1 MNKKYKDISTYFVTN
16 KRPGGD
22 TDENVSQPSTP
33 DNFYNSGNDEDE
45 LEIHKNK
52 EVSVTTPAS
61 PVNQNYNTAAN
72 LLVNDD
78 DIGLYV
84 SKQLA
89 AEDFSLLNR
98 LLTKP
103 STPPSNYVFTKV
115 EQGVYCRHCVLFS
128 RQRAYQTLGQLIKNP
143 LRSLKDALDYLAT
156 HDKCDY
162 HKVSVTQATEC
173 ISRYSHL
180 NSDANICTAMNVDS
194 SLSPTNKDSTLM
206 DTSSN
211 LNTIQPAT
219 SHDEQYQSTNDLFSA
234 ASNDATSSVNNM
246 VSSLTISKSV
256 TNSMVDYEY
265 PSMRPGIHKCSRKN
279 YTSYQLL
286 ELEKEFHCN
295 KYLSCSQRTEMARS
309 LELTER
315 QIKIWFQCRRY
326 KWQHDRCKSRNDPR
340 VELESNA
347 TNHGQNHRS

>member
-1 MNKKYKDISTYFVTN
+1 
-16 KRPGGD
+16 
-22 TDENVSQPSTP
+22 
-33 DNFYNSGNDEDE
+33 
-45 LEIHKNK
+45 
-52 EVSVTTPAS
+52 
-61 PVNQNYNTAAN
+61 
-72 LLVNDD
+72 
-78 DIGLYV
+78 
-84 SKQLA
+84 
-89 AEDFSLLNR
+89 
-98 LLTKP
+98 
-103 STPPSNYVFTKV
+103 
-115 EQGVYCRHCVLFS
+115 
-128 RQRAYQTLGQLIKNP
+128 
-143 LRSLKDALDYLAT
+143 
-156 HDKCDY
+156 
-162 HKVSVTQATEC
+162 
-173 ISRYSHL
+173 
-180 NSDANICTAMNVDS
+180 MNVDS

>member
-1 MNKKYKDISTYFVTN
+1 MNA
-16 KRPGGD
+16 
-22 TDENVSQPSTP
+22 
-33 DNFYNSGNDEDE
+33 NSN
-45 LEIHKNK
+45 
-52 EVSVTTPAS
+52 
-61 PVNQNYNTAAN
+61 
-72 LLVNDD
+72 
-78 DIGLYV
+78 
-84 SKQLA
+84 
-89 AEDFSLLNR
+89 
-98 LLTKP
+98 
-103 STPPSNYVFTKV
+103 
-115 EQGVYCRHCVLFS
+115 
-128 RQRAYQTLGQLIKNP
+128 
-143 LRSLKDALDYLAT
+143 
-156 HDKCDY
+156 
-162 HKVSVTQATEC
+162 
-173 ISRYSHL
+173 
-180 NSDANICTAMNVDS
+180 
-194 SLSPTNKDSTLM
+194 LSPTNKDSTLM

-265 PSMRPGIHKCSRKN
+265 PSMRPELNSECRCSRTN

-295 KYLSCSQRTEMARS
+295 KYLSRSRRTEVARN

-315 QIKIWFQCRRY
+315 QIKIWFQGRRH
-326 KWQHDRCKSRNDPR
+326 KWQHERCKSRNDSH